1 MNALNGVVS
10 GHLNEGLKNFLSEFS
25 RLVNSTRHT
34 LATYVL
40 NCFDSGGFAL
50 LKWCPGTT

>member
-10 GHLNEGLKNFLSEFS
+10 GYLNEGLKNLQSEFS

-34 LATYVL
+34 LGTYVFL
-40 NCFDSGGFAL
+40 TQVDLAP